1 MTKSDYLKI
10 KKTYPSELFIPMGDE
25 IIVVIYKGK
34 KSKKTDD
41 YITEF
46 IQYKYEKGELKQS
59 KYKNMFVFIDPDLCR
74 EIASSKPYIYHN
86 IKNRQANKKR

>member
-1 MTKSDYLKI
+1 MTKEDYLKL
-10 KKTYPSELFIPMGDE
+10 KKTYPSELFIPMGDRT
-25 IIVVIYKGK
+25 IVVIYKGR
-34 KSKKTDD
+34 KSKSVDD

-46 IQYKYEKGELKQS
+46 IHDKYDKGELKES

-74 EIASSKPYIYHN
+74 EIASSRPYIYHN